1 MSLNLVRMRNAAVAA
16 KIETTPGLDAIA
28 GSPAAADFL
37 AADIEVDFDP
47 VVVENPELTGTLDR
61 APSIV
66 GGLRPRLRLRIPLR
80 GSGIAATAPEWGKLM
95 RCCTYSETVQAAP
108 VGAPT
113 VAVAGTTTTVTASAL
128 FGMIPNQYRGL
139 PLAVSGD
146 QSFITGIIGYTA
158 GRVISFGEARSSAL
172 TLSSLLQIPVN
183 VLYAPTSDE
192 SVYKSATV
200 YFYADGFNWRFG
212 GCQGTWSLELTT
224 GGIGYL
230 TFELRGQML
239 AMTGAGV
246 PTGWNTAIRPT
257 APRFVNGRAQ
267 LNYATARCRRIMFDA
282 GVEVTQ
288 PDNPE
293 AVEGYD
299 PAVPIAR
306 DSKGS
311 IDPLMDTSLGT
322 SLYDNFRAGTPMP
335 LIAIIGSTAGNRFLV
350 TAPAAKATGLRP
362 GARDGSGQHD
372 IAFQLDGADSV
383 LFLTAF

>member
-1 MSLNLVRMRNAAVAA
+1 
-16 KIETTPGLDAIA
+16 
-28 GSPAAADFL
+28 
-37 AADIEVDFDP
+37 
-47 VVVENPELTGTLDR
+47 
-61 APSIV
+61 
-66 GGLRPRLRLRIPLR
+66 
-80 GSGIAATAPEWGKLM
+80 
-95 RCCTYSETVQAAP
+95 
-108 VGAPT
+108 
-113 VAVAGTTTTVTASAL
+113 
-128 FGMIPNQYRGL
+128 
-139 PLAVSGD
+139 
-146 QSFITGIIGYTA
+146 
-158 GRVISFGEARSSAL
+158 
-172 TLSSLLQIPVN
+172 
-183 VLYAPTSDE
+183 
-192 SVYKSATV
+192 
-200 YFYADGFNWRFG
+200 
-212 GCQGTWSLELTT
+212 
-224 GGIGYL
+224 
-230 TFELRGQML
+230 ML

-267 LNYATARCRRIMFDA
+267 LNYATSRCRRIMFDA
-282 GVEVTQ
+282 GVEVTL

-362 GARDGSGQHD
+362 GARDGLGQHD

>member
-28 GSPAAADFL
+28 GSPVAADFL

-95 RCCTYSETVQAAP
+95 RCCTYSESVQAAA

-146 QSFITGIIGYTA
+146 QSFTTGIIGYTA

-224 GGIGYL
+224 GGMGYL

-239 AMTGAGV
+239 AMTAAAL

-267 LNYATARCRRIMFDA
+267 LNFATARCRRIMFDA
-282 GVEVTQ
+282 GVEVTL

-362 GARDGSGQHD
+362 GARDGLGQHD